1 VNAEMRPGS
10 ICFVRIVCNSDQK
23 QATFTISLDD
33 EMKLFMTSIDLP
45 HEARPRR
52 SVSLAAV
59 KKESDLLYDEL
70 EILGHDHHFEQTL
83 QEVTDMLAA
92 EQ

>member
-1 VNAEMRPGS
+1 MRPGS
-10 ICFVRIVCNSDQK
+10 ICFVRLVCNMDQK
-23 QATFTISLDD
+23 QATFTIELDD
-33 EMKLFMTSIDLP
+33 EMKLFMTSIDLS

-52 SVSLAAV
+52 SVILAALN
-59 KKESDLLYDEL
+59 KESDLLHDEL

-92 EQ
+92 ER